1 MTHCLD
7 DIFIFLDPIADLSP
21 TVWTSQ
27 AGLTM
32 APTPAPVTL
41 AMSAGPPALVRSEG
55 WFDHVLKLC
64 LEQDVKTSM
73 NVVWDPIG
81 DVPTLVARISPFV
94 WTPLA
99 ATTAPHA
106 PQQVWIRQNVST
118 LWCLFLILRRK
129 EAGKF
134 WGNKESFGLRLV
146 WLSQQYG

>member
-55 WFDHVLKLC
+55 
-64 LEQDVKTSM
+64 
-73 NVVWDPIG
+73 
-81 DVPTLVARISPFV
+81 
-94 WTPLA
+94 
-99 ATTAPHA
+99 
-106 PQQVWIRQNVST
+106 
-118 LWCLFLILRRK
+118 
-129 EAGKF
+129 
-134 WGNKESFGLRLV
+134 
-146 WLSQQYG
+146 